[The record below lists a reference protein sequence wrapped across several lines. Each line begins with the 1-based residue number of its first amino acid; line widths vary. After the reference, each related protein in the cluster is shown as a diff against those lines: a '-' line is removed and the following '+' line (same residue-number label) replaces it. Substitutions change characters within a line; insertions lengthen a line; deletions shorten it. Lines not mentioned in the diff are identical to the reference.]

1 MMASEFVIRDA
12 TLKDSDFLIEAIIN
26 AEKGNGNIVSY
37 CAIFDITENEFA
49 SLMRKIFKEDIP
61 DFEFSFRNFKIAE
74 LGGNPVAAYTGWIEG
89 IGGMPSGLLK
99 MSAFK
104 AFLDKRQIEHYHSIA
119 SVVDEVGI
127 KRDHMT
133 LQLETTYVREG
144 YRGRGIV
151 GLLTDALISSAK
163 MKYPAISKAQVQ
175 LFKQNQAAVLSQ
187 TKLGFTIVEER
198 TTENTEVLKY
208 LPGLTRIKMQKSIG

>member
-1 MMASEFVIRDA
+1 VNLVIRDA
-12 TLKDSDFLIEAIIN
+12 TVKDSDFLIEAIIN

-49 SLMRKIFKEDIP
+49 SLMRKIFKEI
-61 DFEFSFRNFKIAE
+61 FLILSLVLEIFKIADWRKSC
-74 LGGNPVAAYTGWIEG
+74 AAYTGGLKESEV
-89 IGGMPSGLLK
+89 MPSGLLK